1 MPTIED
7 AARLISEIDANV
19 KAIEADAANQVKAL
33 KLKRET
39 LEKWMNKKFLD
50 EGLQNVKTP
59 YGTVYFTTTAYCS
72 VADWDATWNWITSND
87 KYEVL
92 NHAVSKSA
100 ISEIVKSTGEVPP
113 GLNYGTKRTM
123 CMQKARK
130 GPQIENETTDADR

>member
-1 MPTIED
+1 MPTLED
-7 AARLISEIDANV
+7 AARLISEIEGKV
-19 KAIEADAANQVKAL
+19 KEIEADAANKVKEL

-50 EGLQNVKTP
+50 EGLQNVRTP
-59 YGTVYFTTTAYCS
+59 HGTVYFTTTAYCS
-72 VADWDATWNWITSND
+72 VADWDATWNWIVAND

-100 ISEIVKSTGEVPP
+100 ITEIVKNTGDVPP

-123 CMQKARK
+123 CMQKPRK
-130 GPQIENETTDADR
+130 GPSVESEATAGDQ